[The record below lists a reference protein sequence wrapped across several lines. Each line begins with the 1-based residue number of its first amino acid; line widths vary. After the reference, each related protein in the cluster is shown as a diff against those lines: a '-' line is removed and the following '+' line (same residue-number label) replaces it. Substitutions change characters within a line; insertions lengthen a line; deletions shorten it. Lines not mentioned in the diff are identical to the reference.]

1 MMLRNLLLLAF
12 AGHSLAAATPVDS
25 TSEQQPILL
34 PPSERCQNG
43 PTSRKCWG
51 EYDTNTN
58 YYTTV
63 PDTGKTRT
71 VWLNVQEG
79 TCNQD
84 GYKRPC
90 MTVNGTIPGPAI
102 IADWGD
108 NLVIHVTN
116 SMRSNGTAMHWHG
129 VRQLNSNEYDGV
141 PGVTQCPIPPGE
153 THTYKFRVTQ
163 YGTGWYHSH
172 LSFQTAEGVFGPII
186 FNGPATADYD
196 EDLGAMFLQDWAH
209 ESTFAIWDRKEK
221 FGVTYSLSNTLMN
234 GTNTFNCPAGHR
246 DKNCVGDGKKFQT
259 VFKKGKKYRLR
270 LINSSIDSQFH
281 FHIDGHNLTV
291 ISNDF
296 VAIKPYETQSV
307 SMTAGQRYDVI
318 VHANAPPGDYWIR
331 GGWNEAC
338 VDVANDLPEE
348 MTGIVRYDAAS
359 KADPT
364 STDTVKPPSDCADEP
379 QASLV
384 PQLKLDVTNITDT
397 TVEELSML
405 INGAALLQWT
415 INSSTLLLDW
425 KKPTLKRILA
435 HDRIFPTS
443 YNVVPVDA
451 SAPNMSCLLRK

>member
-1 MMLRNLLLLAF
+1 
-12 AGHSLAAATPVDS
+12 
-25 TSEQQPILL
+25 
-34 PPSERCQNG
+34 
-43 PTSRKCWG
+43 
-51 EYDTNTN
+51 
-58 YYTTV
+58 
-63 PDTGKTRT
+63 
-71 VWLNVQEG
+71 
-79 TCNQD
+79 
-84 GYKRPC
+84 
-90 MTVNGTIPGPAI
+90 
-102 IADWGD
+102 
-108 NLVIHVTN
+108 
-116 SMRSNGTAMHWHG
+116 MRSNGTAMHWHG

-270 LINSSIDSQFH
+270 LINSSIDS
-281 FHIDGHNLTV
+281 
-291 ISNDF
+291 
-296 VAIKPYETQSV
+296 
-307 SMTAGQRYDVI
+307 
-318 VHANAPPGDYWIR
+318 DYWIR